1 MSRTP
6 IHLTVLGGG
15 QSIGKSCFLLSV
27 GDQHVLL
34 DCGSFVGKDT
44 RKALPDFAKLETAA
58 DFLREIV
65 LLEVQKYNEKKPGES
80 MLPYLTEA
88 EISA

>member
-1 MSRTP
+1 M
-6 IHLTVLGGG
+6 
-15 QSIGKSCFLLSV
+15 GKKKPLAKLPV
-27 GDQHVLL
+27 E
-34 DCGSFVGKDT
+34 
-44 RKALPDFAKLETAA
+44 LPDFAKLETAA

>member
-1 MSRTP
+1 MQ
-6 IHLTVLGGG
+6 IYVQQKALG
-15 QSIGKSCFLLSV
+15 KKKPLAKLPV
-27 GDQHVLL
+27 E
-34 DCGSFVGKDT
+34 
-44 RKALPDFAKLETAA
+44 LPDFAKLETAA

-80 MLPYLTEA
+80 MLPYLTET